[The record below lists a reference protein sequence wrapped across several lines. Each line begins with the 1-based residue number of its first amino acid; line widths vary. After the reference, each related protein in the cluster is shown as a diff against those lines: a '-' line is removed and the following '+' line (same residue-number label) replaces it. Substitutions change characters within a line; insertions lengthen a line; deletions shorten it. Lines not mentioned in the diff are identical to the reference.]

1 MKNKDI
7 RWIQRF
13 LNYKKGLSQ
22 IKSAVDLVIH
32 GKVLSL
38 LFLNKLL
45 LEIDDLLLPYTFDIS
60 IFADI
65 DNQDLIDHIK
75 RVGMIFYEKP
85 FQDSTAAK
93 TD

>member
-13 LNYKKGLSQ
+13 LNYKKGL
-22 IKSAVDLVIH
+22 
-32 GKVLSL
+32 
-38 LFLNKLL
+38 F
-45 LEIDDLLLPYTFDIS
+45 LEIDDLLLPYSFDIS

-65 DNQDLIDHIK
+65 DNPDLIDHIK

-85 FQDSTAAK
+85 FQDSKASE